1 MDGTLEIRVIQPEE
15 AHKIVKFLVE
25 NFFAH
30 APLSSCHPKN
40 VLTAEDE
47 AKLCKCIEIYG
58 CSIMALEGDELVGVC
73 VALPKNRSS
82 IDEYFQQA
90 DELGKD
96 NKNGQILRLL
106 GEVNRDAGIFD
117 RYGVEEIL
125 YLFLAS
131 VATSHGG
138 RNIATRMTQEWMRL
152 GKLWNYQVLSMDCSS
167 YYCARVC
174 ERLGMECLNT
184 VLFDEYRDDSG
195 NPIFKP
201 ALPHVAMKTFAQ
213 RL

>member
-58 CSIMALEGDELVGVC
+58 CSIMALEGDEL
-73 VALPKNRSS
+73 
-82 IDEYFQQA
+82 QA

-138 RNIATRMTQEWMRL
+138 RNIATRMTQELMRL